1 MQIFGSITRLVSILF
16 RKDNQDITLQPNAG
30 TTYTAAR
37 VVSLPPGDTAH
48 ELSSATS
55 SQTLT
60 NKTISGAS
68 NTLSNISLT
77 SAVTGVLPVANG
89 GTNSSTALVSG
100 RAMVSTAGAIV
111 ESTTTSTEVGYLS
124 GVTSAIQTQLNGKQA
139 SLGFTPENVA
149 NKNQPS
155 GYAGLDAGGKISA
168 SQLPSAVMEFQ
179 GNWNPNTNTPALAD
193 GTGNAGDVYWVS
205 VARSAAVSGLTD
217 ASMVNFQVGDL
228 VIYSSA
234 NSKWQL
240 TTPAAGVQ
248 SVNGAQGAVTVNA
261 INQLTGDVTA
271 GPASGSASAAA
282 TIAAGAIT
290 DSKVSAS
297 AAIAVSKL
305 AAGSN
310 NQVLTVVAGVP
321 TWSATQATTTSFK
334 TNWVTADGTSKTVTH
349 NLASADLIVQVID
362 AATGEYIMVNTM
374 IQTSNNVLTLNAS
387 SAPSSSWRVLIL
399 AV

>member
-48 ELSSATS
+48 ELTSATS

-68 NTLSNISLT
+68 NTLSNVSLT

-100 RAMVSTAGAIV
+100 RAMISTAGAIV
-111 ESTTTSTEVGYLS
+111 ESSVTSTEVGYLS

-139 SLGFTPENVA
+139 TLGFTPENVA

-205 VARSAAVSGLTD
+205 AARSAAVSGLTD
-217 ASMVNFQVGDL
+217 TSMVNFQVGDL

-362 AATGEYIMVNTM
+362 TATGEYIMVNTM
-374 IQTSNNVLTLNAS
+374 IQTSNNILTLNAS